1 MGLLL
6 ALLGLLSLPLMVLW
20 LWYTPKISFRI
31 GGDDLG
37 TPIPLPLTGRVHFAV
52 ATRSKRTLQFDE
64 LRLSYDPDAV
74 DLSKTKGATASF
86 TTDSEY
92 PAAIGFPGEREV
104 VAGHLQGN
112 YFDYAAKRPK
122 FLPRPSK
129 VSNLWRRKTLL
140 AACPGTV

>member
-20 LWYTPKISFRI
+20 LWYTPKISFRL

-37 TPIPLPLTGRVHFAV
+37 TPIPLPPTGRVHFAV
-52 ATRSKRTLQFDE
+52 ATHSKRTLHFDE

-92 PAAIGFPGEREV
+92 PAAIGFLGERE
-104 VAGHLQGN
+104 
-112 YFDYAAKRPK
+112 
-122 FLPRPSK
+122 
-129 VSNLWRRKTLL
+129 
-140 AACPGTV
+140 